1 MPEVWN
7 KPTNKTVSGRRICNR
22 GKVGVYFLAFSAEVL
37 RNKLISKRSGSVFYQ
52 PDVRT
57 LQCNHDR
64 NVYLLR
70 AA

>member
-1 MPEVWN
+1 MPEMWN
-7 KPTNKTVSGRRICNR
+7 KPANKAIPGGRVYNR
-22 GKVGVYFLAFSAEVL
+22 GEVGVYFVSFGAEVL
-37 RNKLISKRSGSVFYQ
+37 RNQLISKGSGSVFYQ